1 MSTSITDNP
10 NPKAPPSSLA
20 TPPSER
26 QKVLSRGTEKEENG
40 RQILL
45 LNESELMHK
54 NNAFRAEIAI
64 YEKQKADMMVK
75 RREFEE
81 ILKRERDN
89 HDLKL
94 RELNADTYSSK
105 KTLKQMGEFMKKE
118 TANLV
123 RILRKKELE
132 INQEATM
139 VQLLHLRKYES
150 LQERQIKLIE
160 DNEVF
165 NCEKYGLSKDA
176 LPQELLQAR
185 LNREK
190 LQREL
195 PVIRENIRVLE
206 EQEMSTSKELDAINK
221 EIDDNVKGMG
231 IATASTNS
239 P

>member
-1 MSTSITDNP
+1 
-10 NPKAPPSSLA
+10 
-20 TPPSER
+20 
-26 QKVLSRGTEKEENG
+26 
-40 RQILL
+40 
-45 LNESELMHK
+45 
-54 NNAFRAEIAI
+54 
-64 YEKQKADMMVK
+64 
-75 RREFEE
+75 
-81 ILKRERDN
+81 
-89 HDLKL
+89 
-94 RELNADTYSSK
+94 
-105 KTLKQMGEFMKKE
+105 MGEFMKKE